1 MCESGGFVDRHNST
15 KKEQEMRLSEI
26 MKEKG
31 VTNQQLADLTGI
43 SKRTIESYR
52 AGRREP
58 SLSAGLAIA
67 KALDADP
74 YLLLDDIDEQK
85 T

>member
-1 MCESGGFVDRHNST
+1 MCEFGSSVNRYHST
-15 KKEQEMRLSEI
+15 EEEQEMKLSEI

-43 SKRTIESYR
+43 SKRTVEGYR

-67 KALDADP
+67 KALDVDP
-74 YLLLDDIDEQK
+74 YELLGKE
-85 T
+85 